1 MSAGYTQEQD
11 GSRSMRRL
19 LALYY
24 SLLSG
29 ALLLIGALYGTTAG
43 IYGGLGCAL
52 VVLVLLGL
60 TTISDLRGINYPAI
74 PDGSRGV
81 KMGAGL
87 PELRQNSDSVLTNFG
102 GFPALAAMNGT
113 DVAFI
118 DSSNK
123 SLRMYRFGF
132 SLATPYHP

>member
-24 SLLSG
+24 ALLSG
-29 ALLLIGALYGTTAG
+29 ALLVIGALTGITAG

-81 KMGAGL
+81 KMDTGL
-87 PELRQNSDSVLTNFG
+87 PKLRQNLDSGLTEFDNQ
-102 GFPALAAMNGT
+102 ME
-113 DVAFI
+113 
-118 DSSNK
+118 S
-123 SLRMYRFGF
+123 
-132 SLATPYHP
+132 PYKPGD

>member
-24 SLLSG
+24 AVLSG
-29 ALLLIGALYGTTAG
+29 ALLVIGALTGITAG

-87 PELRQNSDSVLTNFG
+87 PELRQNSDTKLTDLDG
-102 GFPALAAMNGT
+102 KVDKASTTMTGASTGDAPG
-113 DVAFI
+113 
-118 DSSNK
+118 SYE
-123 SLRMYRFGF
+123 YRRWE
-132 SLATPYHP
+132 

>member
-11 GSRSMRRL
+11 GSKSMRRL

-29 ALLLIGALYGTTAG
+29 ALLVIGALYGTTAG

-60 TTISDLRGINYPAI
+60 TTISDIKGINYQAILNGSNYPAI
-74 PDGSRGV
+74 PESLNGV
-81 KMGAGL
+81 KSVNEL
-87 PELRQNSDSVLTNFG
+87 PKLRQNLDSEVTK
-102 GFPALAAMNGT
+102 
-113 DVAFI
+113 
-118 DSSNK
+118 SNNQGEPLYK
-123 SLRMYRFGF
+123 PGD
-132 SLATPYHP
+132 

>member
-11 GSRSMRRL
+11 GARSMRRL

-29 ALLLIGALYGTTAG
+29 ALLVIGALTGITAG

-60 TTISDLRGINYPAI
+60 TTISDIKGINYPAI
-74 PDGSRGV
+74 PDGSSGV
-81 KMGAGL
+81 NSVNGL
-87 PELRQNSDSVLTNFG
+87 PKLRQNMDSEEIDATN
-102 GFPALAAMNGT
+102 P
-113 DVAFI
+113 
-118 DSSNK
+118 
-123 SLRMYRFGF
+123 
-132 SLATPYHP
+132 

>member
-11 GSRSMRRL
+11 GSKSMRRL

-29 ALLLIGALYGTTAG
+29 ALLIIGALYGTTAG

-60 TTISDLRGINYPAI
+60 TTISDIKGINYQAI
-74 PDGSRGV
+74 FNGSNYPESPDTSRGV
-81 KMGAGL
+81 KSVSEL
-87 PELRQNSDSVLTNFG
+87 PKLRQNLDTKLTEFSG
-102 GFPALAAMNGT
+102 
-113 DVAFI
+113 
-118 DSSNK
+118 SNK
-123 SLRMYRFGF
+123 EEPYRAGD
-132 SLATPYHP
+132 

>member
-24 SLLSG
+24 ALLSG

-60 TTISDLRGINYPAI
+60 TTISDLRGINYPVI
-74 PDGSRGV
+74 PDGSSGV

-87 PELRQNSDSVLTNFG
+87 PELRQNSDSEL
-102 GFPALAAMNGT
+102 
-113 DVAFI
+113 
-118 DSSNK
+118 
-123 SLRMYRFGF
+123 
-132 SLATPYHP
+132 

>member
-1 MSAGYTQEQD
+1 MTAGYTQEQD

-60 TTISDLRGINYPAI
+60 TTISDIKGLNYSGLLNGSNYPSV
-74 PDGSRGV
+74 PESLNGV
-81 KMGAGL
+81 KSVSEL
-87 PELRQNSDSVLTNFG
+87 PKLRQNMDSE
-102 GFPALAAMNGT
+102 A
-113 DVAFI
+113 I
-118 DSSNK
+118 DAVN
-123 SLRMYRFGF
+123 
-132 SLATPYHP
+132 P

>member
-1 MSAGYTQEQD
+1 VSAGYTQEQD

-24 SLLSG
+24 ALLSG

-81 KMGAGL
+81 KMDTGL
-87 PELRQNSDSVLTNFG
+87 PKLRQNSDSELTDF
-102 GFPALAAMNGT
+102 NGKVDKVST
-113 DVAFI
+113 TMTGASTSDAPG
-118 DSSNK
+118 SYE
-123 SLRMYRFGF
+123 YR
-132 SLATPYHP
+132 SWE

>member
-29 ALLLIGALYGTTAG
+29 ALLVIGALTGITAG

-60 TTISDLRGINYPAI
+60 TTISDLRGVNYPAI
-74 PDGSRGV
+74 PDGSSGV
-81 KMGAGL
+81 NSVNGL
-87 PELRQNSDSVLTNFG
+87 PKLRQNSDSELTDFDG
-102 GFPALAAMNGT
+102 KVDKVSTTMTGASTSDAPG
-113 DVAFI
+113 
-118 DSSNK
+118 SYE
-123 SLRMYRFGF
+123 YRRWE
-132 SLATPYHP
+132 

>member
-29 ALLLIGALYGTTAG
+29 ALLVIGALTGITAG

-74 PDGSRGV
+74 PDGSSGV
-81 KMGAGL
+81 KMDTGL
-87 PELRQNSDSVLTNFG
+87 PKLRQNSDSELTDFDG
-102 GFPALAAMNGT
+102 KVDKVSTTMTGASTSDAPG
-113 DVAFI
+113 
-118 DSSNK
+118 SYE
-123 SLRMYRFGF
+123 YRRWE
-132 SLATPYHP
+132 

>member
-11 GSRSMRRL
+11 GSRSKRRL

-29 ALLLIGALYGTTAG
+29 ALLVIGALTGITAG

-74 PDGSRGV
+74 PDGSSGV
-81 KMGAGL
+81 KMDTGL
-87 PELRQNSDSVLTNFG
+87 PKLRQNSDSELTDFDG
-102 GFPALAAMNGT
+102 KVDKVSTTMTGASTSDAPG
-113 DVAFI
+113 
-118 DSSNK
+118 SYE
-123 SLRMYRFGF
+123 YRRWE
-132 SLATPYHP
+132 

>member
-24 SLLSG
+24 AVLSG
-29 ALLLIGALYGTTAG
+29 ALLVIGALTGITAG

-87 PELRQNSDSVLTNFG
+87 PELRQNSDTKLTDLDG
-102 GFPALAAMNGT
+102 KVDKASTTMTGASTSDAPG
-113 DVAFI
+113 
-118 DSSNK
+118 SYE
-123 SLRMYRFGF
+123 YRRWE
-132 SLATPYHP
+132 

>member
-1 MSAGYTQEQD
+1 MSAGFTQEQD

-43 IYGGLGCAL
+43 TYGGLGCAL
-52 VVLVLLGL
+52 VVLVLLGM

-81 KMGAGL
+81 KMDTGL
-87 PELRQNSDSVLTNFG
+87 PELRQNSDSVLTNFDG
-102 GFPALAAMNGT
+102 KVDKASTTMTGASTGDAPG
-113 DVAFI
+113 
-118 DSSNK
+118 SYE
-123 SLRMYRFGF
+123 YRRWE
-132 SLATPYHP
+132 

>member
-29 ALLLIGALYGTTAG
+29 ALLVIGALYGTTAG

-60 TTISDLRGINYPAI
+60 TTISDIKGINYPVI
-74 PDGSRGV
+74 PDGSSGV
-81 KMGAGL
+81 KMDTGL
-87 PELRQNSDSVLTNFG
+87 PKLRQNMDSGLTEFDNQ
-102 GFPALAAMNGT
+102 ME
-113 DVAFI
+113 
-118 DSSNK
+118 S
-123 SLRMYRFGF
+123 
-132 SLATPYHP
+132 PYKPGD

>member
-29 ALLLIGALYGTTAG
+29 ALLVIGALTGITAG

-74 PDGSRGV
+74 LDGSRGV
-81 KMGAGL
+81 KMDTGL
-87 PELRQNSDSVLTNFG
+87 PKLRQNSDSELTDFDG
-102 GFPALAAMNGT
+102 KVDKVSTTMTGASTSDAPG
-113 DVAFI
+113 
-118 DSSNK
+118 SYE
-123 SLRMYRFGF
+123 YRRWE
-132 SLATPYHP
+132 

>member
-60 TTISDLRGINYPAI
+60 TTINDLRGMVSGTAQGIAQ
-74 PDGSRGV
+74 DTAHV
-81 KMGAGL
+81 KYG
-87 PELRQNSDSVLTNFG
+87 E
-102 GFPALAAMNGT
+102 
-113 DVAFI
+113 
-118 DSSNK
+118 
-123 SLRMYRFGF
+123 
-132 SLATPYHP
+132 

>member
-11 GSRSMRRL
+11 GARSMRRL

-24 SLLSG
+24 ALLSG

-60 TTISDLRGINYPAI
+60 TTISDLRGINYPVI
-74 PDGSRGV
+74 PDGSSGV
-81 KMGAGL
+81 NSASQL
-87 PELRQNSDSVLTNFG
+87 PKLRQNMDSGLTEFDNQ
-102 GFPALAAMNGT
+102 ME
-113 DVAFI
+113 
-118 DSSNK
+118 S
-123 SLRMYRFGF
+123 
-132 SLATPYHP
+132 PYKPGD

>member
-24 SLLSG
+24 AVLSG
-29 ALLLIGALYGTTAG
+29 ALLVIGALTGITAG

-87 PELRQNSDSVLTNFG
+87 PELRQNSDSELTDFDG
-102 GFPALAAMNGT
+102 KVDKVSTTMTGASTSDTPG
-113 DVAFI
+113 
-118 DSSNK
+118 SYE
-123 SLRMYRFGF
+123 YRRWE
-132 SLATPYHP
+132 

>member
-29 ALLLIGALYGTTAG
+29 ALLVIGALTGITAG

-87 PELRQNSDSVLTNFG
+87 PELRQNSDTKLTDLDG
-102 GFPALAAMNGT
+102 KVDKASTTMTGASTGDAPG
-113 DVAFI
+113 
-118 DSSNK
+118 SYE
-123 SLRMYRFGF
+123 YRRWE
-132 SLATPYHP
+132 

>member
-1 MSAGYTQEQD
+1 MEGHMSAGYTQEQD

-29 ALLLIGALYGTTAG
+29 ALLVIGALTGITAG

-60 TTISDLRGINYPAI
+60 TTISDIKLKVDAI
-74 PDGSRGV
+74 VKDGRY
-81 KMGAGL
+81 
-87 PELRQNSDSVLTNFG
+87 D
-102 GFPALAAMNGT
+102 
-113 DVAFI
+113 
-118 DSSNK
+118 
-123 SLRMYRFGF
+123 
-132 SLATPYHP
+132 

>member
-81 KMGAGL
+81 KSVSEL
-87 PELRQNSDSVLTNFG
+87 PKLRQNLDSRLTEFRG
-102 GFPALAAMNGT
+102 
-113 DVAFI
+113 
-118 DSSNK
+118 SNDK
-123 SLRMYRFGF
+123 EE
-132 SLATPYHP
+132 PYKAGD

>member
-29 ALLLIGALYGTTAG
+29 ALLVIGALTGITAG

-60 TTISDLRGINYPAI
+60 TTISDLRGINYPVI
-74 PDGSRGV
+74 PDGSSGV
-81 KMGAGL
+81 NSVNGL
-87 PELRQNSDSVLTNFG
+87 PKLRQNSDSELTDFDG
-102 GFPALAAMNGT
+102 KVDKVSTTMTGASTSDAPG
-113 DVAFI
+113 
-118 DSSNK
+118 SYE
-123 SLRMYRFGF
+123 YRRWE
-132 SLATPYHP
+132 

>member
-24 SLLSG
+24 AVLSG
-29 ALLLIGALYGTTAG
+29 ALLVIGALTGITAG

-87 PELRQNSDSVLTNFG
+87 PELRQNSDSELTDFDG
-102 GFPALAAMNGT
+102 KVDKVSTTMTGASTSDAPG
-113 DVAFI
+113 
-118 DSSNK
+118 SYE
-123 SLRMYRFGF
+123 YRRWE
-132 SLATPYHP
+132 

>member
-11 GSRSMRRL
+11 GSHSMRRL

-29 ALLLIGALYGTTAG
+29 ALLVIGALTGTTAG

-60 TTISDLRGINYPAI
+60 TTISDIKGLNYSGLLNGSNYPEF
-74 PDGSRGV
+74 PDTSRGV
-81 KMGAGL
+81 KSVNEL
-87 PELRQNSDSVLTNFG
+87 PKLRQNLDSGLTEFS
-102 GFPALAAMNGT
+102 
-113 DVAFI
+113 
-118 DSSNK
+118 SSNK
-123 SLRMYRFGF
+123 EEPYRAGD
-132 SLATPYHP
+132 

>member
-1 MSAGYTQEQD
+1 MEGRVSAGYTQEQD

-29 ALLLIGALYGTTAG
+29 ALLVIGALTGITAG

-74 PDGSRGV
+74 PDGSSGV
-81 KMGAGL
+81 KMDTGL
-87 PELRQNSDSVLTNFG
+87 PKLRQNSDSELTDFDG
-102 GFPALAAMNGT
+102 KVDKVSTTMTGASTSDAPG
-113 DVAFI
+113 
-118 DSSNK
+118 SYE
-123 SLRMYRFGF
+123 YR
-132 SLATPYHP
+132 SWE

>member
-29 ALLLIGALYGTTAG
+29 ALLVIGALTGITAG

-81 KMGAGL
+81 KMDTGL
-87 PELRQNSDSVLTNFG
+87 PKLRQNSDTKLTDLDG
-102 GFPALAAMNGT
+102 KVDKASTTMTGASTSDAPG
-113 DVAFI
+113 
-118 DSSNK
+118 SYE
-123 SLRMYRFGF
+123 YR
-132 SLATPYHP
+132 SWE

>member
-29 ALLLIGALYGTTAG
+29 ALLLIGALYDTTAG

-60 TTISDLRGINYPAI
+60 TTISDIKGLNYSGLLNGSNYPVS
-74 PDGSRGV
+74 PDTSSGV
-81 KMGAGL
+81 KMGTAL
-87 PELRQNSDSVLTNFG
+87 PELRQNSDTKLTDLDGKVDKVSTTMTGANTSDEPG
-102 GFPALAAMNGT
+102 
-113 DVAFI
+113 
-118 DSSNK
+118 SYE
-123 SLRMYRFGF
+123 YRR
-132 SLATPYHP
+132 LE

>member
-29 ALLLIGALYGTTAG
+29 ALLVIGALTGITAG

-60 TTISDLRGINYPAI
+60 TTISDIKLKVDAI
-74 PDGSRGV
+74 VKDGRY
-81 KMGAGL
+81 
-87 PELRQNSDSVLTNFG
+87 D
-102 GFPALAAMNGT
+102 
-113 DVAFI
+113 
-118 DSSNK
+118 
-123 SLRMYRFGF
+123 
-132 SLATPYHP
+132 

>member
-11 GSRSMRRL
+11 GARSMRRL

-24 SLLSG
+24 ALLSG

-60 TTISDLRGINYPAI
+60 TTISDIKGLNYSATLNGSNYPVS
-74 PDGSRGV
+74 PDTSSGV
-81 KMGAGL
+81 KMGTAL
-87 PELRQNSDSVLTNFG
+87 PELRQNSDSKPTEFVG
-102 GFPALAAMNGT
+102 GL
-113 DVAFI
+113 DE
-118 DSSNK
+118 
-123 SLRMYRFGF
+123 
-132 SLATPYHP
+132 